1 MYRSTTGGYA
11 KMSEVENL
19 IDQDGYSLEY
29 VAAKNAKGE
38 DGWGMIVVSPD
49 GEKYDVV
56 NDTVN
61 SRKIYINAERMYQFI
76 GRMTP
81 DIENITLPMLDK
93 YKVKKS
99 SRKK

>member
-1 MYRSTTGGYA
+1 MYRTETGGYA

-19 IDQDGYSLEY
+19 IAHDGYILEY
-29 VAAKNAKGE
+29 VATKNSKGE
-38 DGWGMIVVSPD
+38 DGWGMIIVSPD
-49 GEKYDVV
+49 GEKSDVV

-81 DIENITLPMLDK
+81 DIEHVTLPMLDK

-99 SRKK
+99 TGRK